1 MAYKISL
8 PLPQG
13 WSSEHET
20 YMDPSGAEVSHM
32 EAYLSNEKAGTD
44 IALIDIY
51 VGPMPDDTT
60 AADQALANYVDIVGF
75 DDDDPEDY
83 DPIIEWP
90 FNGKKAYGFEAYCED
105 DSPMRVMSVEV
116 KKGVLCIMNIVAK
129 DDDKLIETVQM
140 VEHKLRIG

>member
-8 PLPQG
+8 QLPQG
-13 WSSEHET
+13 WRSERDE
-20 YMDPSGAEVSHM
+20 YIDPSGAEVSHL

-51 VGPMPDDTT
+51 VGPMPEDTT
-60 AADQALANYVDIVGF
+60 AADEALANYVDIVGF
-75 DDDDPEDY
+75 DDDDPEDF

-105 DSPMRVMSVEV
+105 DSPMMFLAVEV
-116 KKGVLCIMNIVAK
+116 KKGVLAIICTAAEDEDMLQEHIR
-129 DDDKLIETVQM
+129 L
-140 VEHKLRIG
+140 VEYGLRVG

>member
-8 PLPQG
+8 QLPQG
-13 WSSEHET
+13 WHSEHDEYT
-20 YMDPSGAEVSHM
+20 DPSGAEVSHM

-44 IALIDIY
+44 LALIDIY
-51 VGPMPDDTT
+51 VGPMPEDTN
-60 AADQALANYVDIVGF
+60 AADEALANYVDLVGF
-75 DDDDPEDY
+75 DDDDPEDF

-90 FNGKKAYGFEAYCED
+90 FNGRKAYGFEAYCED
-105 DSPMRVMSVEV
+105 ESPMRVMSIEI

-129 DDDKLIETVQM
+129 DDDKLVETVQM